1 MTGCRGPI
9 LVVDDDPDMQVF
21 LANLLTEGGFEA
33 LVADS
38 GPEGLRLAKDVRPA
52 LIVLD
57 ARLSR
62 RPGEDVYRSLK
73 LDPKLRRIPV
83 IMLSLL
89 PRKTCLYYRKLADSR
104 QGERLPEPEAFLD
117 KPPEADDLLGR
128 VRRLVTAG
136 GRGATADAAA
146 ADRLTA
152 AGAAGSIE
160 ERRRSL
166 E

>member
-1 MTGCRGPI
+1 MTGCSRPI

-33 LVADS
+33 LVAES
-38 GPEGLRLAKDVRPA
+38 GPEGLRLASDVRPA
-52 LIVLD
+52 LILLD

-62 RPGEDVYRSLK
+62 QPGQDVYRSLK
-73 LDPKLRRIPV
+73 LDPILRRIPV

-128 VRRLVTAG
+128 VRRLVADG
-136 GRGATADAAA
+136 GRGVPADM
-146 ADRLTA
+146 
-152 AGAAGSIE
+152 AGADQPRPRPVG
-160 ERRRSL
+160 
-166 E
+166 